1 MCPDSISSD
10 TTPEE
15 IVYLNGRYLPI
26 SQACVPVLDRGFIFG
41 DGVYEVI
48 PAYGGRLFR
57 LDEHLDRLD
66 NSLKA
71 IRLDNPYDRKQ
82 WETVLSTLLQQ
93 YGDSD
98 QSVYLQITRGV
109 AKRDHGFPPNTPA
122 TVFAMS
128 SKLTTPDAAMLATGI
143 AAISTTDSR
152 WQNCYIKTIA
162 LLPNILLKQEALDR
176 EAMEAILIRDGMV
189 TEGTASNVFI
199 VQQGVIK
206 TPPKSAQL
214 LPGITRDLVVEL
226 AHANSQACEEI
237 DISEAELNAADEVW
251 ITSSMKEI
259 LPVTQLNDKAVG
271 NGKPGPVWAKM
282 LAIFQDYKAHL
293 RQQSKA

>member
-1 MCPDSISSD
+1 MSADTIS
-10 TTPEE
+10 EE
-15 IVYLNGRYLPI
+15 IVYLNGDYLPI

-57 LDEHLDRLD
+57 LDEHLGRLD
-66 NSLKA
+66 NSLEA
-71 IRLDNPYDRKQ
+71 IRLDNPYGHKKWQ
-82 WETVLSTLLQQ
+82 EVLSKLLQQ

-109 AKRDHGFPPNTPA
+109 AKRDHGFPPDTPA

-128 SKLTTPDAAMLATGI
+128 SKLSTPDATSLARGI
-143 AAISTTDSR
+143 AAITSTDTR

-162 LLPNILLKQEALDR
+162 LLPNILLRQQALDR
-176 EAMEAILIRDGMV
+176 EALEAILIRDGRV

-199 VQQGVIK
+199 VQHGVIK

-226 AHANSQACEEI
+226 AHANEFACEETN
-237 DISEAELNAADEVW
+237 ISEAELNSADEIW
-251 ITSSMKEI
+251 ITSSTKEI
-259 LPVTQLNDKAVG
+259 LPVTQLNGQAVG
-271 NGKPGPVWAKM
+271 HGQPGPVWHKM
-282 LAIFQDYKAHL
+282 IAIFQAYKAHL
-293 RQQSKA
+293 RKQSKS